1 MMWARASNRAV
12 LDDNE
17 HHFRTDHLKAD
28 LGSRTARGGVLIAA
42 SQGIKFCIGLGG
54 TVILARLLTPVDY
67 GLIGMVA
74 IIFTF
79 VSMFQ
84 YLGLSTATIKWS
96 ELNHQ
101 QVSTLFWLNI
111 ALSIAI
117 MLVTIASAPL
127 AAWFYEEPRL
137 IWITFGYSIS
147 ILFTGL
153 YIQHEAI
160 LSRQMRFTALAVI
173 DIAAIS
179 SGMIAAI
186 IAAWYGAAYWSLVI
200 NQLVMTL
207 VTIAGVWAV
216 CKWRP

>member
-1 MMWARASNRAV
+1 MWARASNRAV

-54 TVILARLLTPVDY
+54 AVILARLLTPVDY

-74 IIFTF
+74 IIFNF

-84 YLGLSTATIKWS
+84 YLGLSTATVKWS
-96 ELNHQ
+96 DLNHQ

-111 ALSIAI
+111 ALSVAI
-117 MLVTIASAPL
+117 MLVTVGSAPL
-127 AAWFYEEPRL
+127 VAWFYKEPRL
-137 IWITFGYSIS
+137 IWIIAGYAIS

-160 LSRQMRFTALAVI
+160 LSRQMRFAAIAVI
-173 DIAAIS
+173 DIAAIAI
-179 SGMIAAI
+179 GMISGCAI
-186 IAAWYGAAYWSLVI
+186 SFGRAS
-200 NQLVMTL
+200 
-207 VTIAGVWAV
+207 AV
-216 CKWRP
+216 VSV